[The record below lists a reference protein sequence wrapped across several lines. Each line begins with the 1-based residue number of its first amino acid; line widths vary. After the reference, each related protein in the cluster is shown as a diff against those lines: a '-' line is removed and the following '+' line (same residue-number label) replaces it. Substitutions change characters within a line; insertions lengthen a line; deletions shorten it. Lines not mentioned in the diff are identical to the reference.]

1 MRGATGGGL
10 LARMGFA
17 KPKAYEMPVA
27 APAPPPVRQTAAEV
41 QYAADAQRKLQAARK
56 GYAAT
61 LLAPAAPSGAAGKK
75 TLLG

>member
-1 MRGATGGGL
+1 
-10 LARMGFA
+10 
-17 KPKAYEMPVA
+17 MPVA

-41 QYAADAQRKLQAARK
+41 QYAADSQRKLQAARK

-61 LLAPAAPSGAAGKK
+61 LLAPAAGPSAAGKK